1 MEKNNTQERLDQM
14 LEEMRE
20 ITGRDVIVY
29 SADGEWIAGVP
40 EDPHSA
46 LRRVLTGV
54 IPAERAAETFRR
66 LCVPFGSS
74 LLFVVLHK
82 QGAGG
87 ILSEMLTHLFVS
99 GPGDAV
105 IEMDESRTVLLK
117 DFGEMEDISPA
128 RFAETIVDNLEAE
141 AMTSVWVGYGE
152 AVASPDQLATAYQ
165 NACTALKIG
174 VVFYADE
181 KAYSYQRLGIA
192 RLIYQLPEDLCEMF
206 LREVLGENREL
217 DLDEETMHTIRTL
230 FENNLNIS
238 ETARQL
244 YIHRNTLVYRLERI
258 EKRLGLDIRTFED
271 AMLFRIAMMVR
282 MHLDDTRNPI
292 FATVVK

>member
-1 MEKNNTQERLDQM
+1 MERNEEQEKLDRL
-14 LEEMRE
+14 LEEMQE
-20 ITGRDVIVY
+20 ITGRDVVVY
-29 SADGEWIAGVP
+29 SSDGEWIAGVP
-40 EDPHSA
+40 EDPRSA
-46 LRRVLTGV
+46 LRRIFAGE

-66 LCVPFGSS
+66 LHVPFGSS
-74 LLFVVLHK
+74 LLFVILHK
-82 QGAGG
+82 QDAGE

-105 IEMDESRTVLLK
+105 VEMDATRTVLLK
-117 DFGEMEDISPA
+117 DLAEMGDVSSA
-128 RFAETIVDNLEAE
+128 KFAETIVDNLEAE
-141 AMTSVWVGYGE
+141 AMTSVWVGYGD
-152 AVASPDQLATAYQ
+152 AVASPDQFAAAYR

-174 VVFYADE
+174 VVFYVEE

-192 RLIYQLPEDLCEMF
+192 RLIDQLPEDLCEMF
-206 LREVLGENREL
+206 LREVFGADREL

-244 YIHRNTLVYRLERI
+244 YLHRNTLVYRLDRI
-258 EKRLGLDIRTFED
+258 EKKLGLDIRIFED

-282 MHLDDTRNPI
+282 MHLDELH
-292 FATVVK
+292 VVK